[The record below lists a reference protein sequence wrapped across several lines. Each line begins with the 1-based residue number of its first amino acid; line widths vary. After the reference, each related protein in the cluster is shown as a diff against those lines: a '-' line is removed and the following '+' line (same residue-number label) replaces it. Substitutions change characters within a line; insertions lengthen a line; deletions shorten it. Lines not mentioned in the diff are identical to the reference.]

1 MQAADARNFIS
12 AGYMLGISASGVSKK
27 ITRFEQR
34 LVGTLVHP
42 ITRIETPTAE
52 GGAISLTAADE
63 VEFESAKPKWS
74 QTTPLPEGRLCIRL
88 PIHAPEIT
96 FAKTLRWSAQR
107 LSQAGVRTPL
117 LE

>member
-42 ITRIETPTAE
+42 STRIETP
-52 GGAISLTAADE
+52 AADGE
-63 VEFESAKPKWS
+63 QF
-74 QTTPLPEGRLCIRL
+74 L
-88 PIHAPEIT
+88 
-96 FAKTLRWSAQR
+96 
-107 LSQAGVRTPL
+107 
-117 LE
+117 